1 MLHVQDVCRSSHIS
15 WLILY
20 ILKRYMHVHIL
31 NFGIFEMQ
39 FKCFK
44 FVNLVW
50 QQNTRSEFYP
60 WSTEEIKLAWN
71 KDKKILAEPGTD
83 LNLVQYILCFLKE
96 NIVTKCIQEL
106 SQPTIL

>member
-1 MLHVQDVCRSSHIS
+1 
-15 WLILY
+15 
-20 ILKRYMHVHIL
+20 MHVHTHVL

-39 FKCFK
+39 FRCFK

-50 QQNTRSEFYP
+50 QQNIRSEFDP

-71 KDKKILAEPGTD
+71 KDKTFLAEPGTD

-96 NIVTKCIQEL
+96 NNSYKMYSGAVTTNHIVIFE
-106 SQPTIL
+106 ILL

>member
-1 MLHVQDVCRSSHIS
+1 
-15 WLILY
+15 
-20 ILKRYMHVHIL
+20 MHVHIS

-50 QQNTRSEFYP
+50 QQNTRSEFDP

-83 LNLVQYILCFLKE
+83 LNLVQYLLYSMLSKGKYSYKMYSGAVTTNHIVILE
-96 NIVTKCIQEL
+96 
-106 SQPTIL
+106 ILL